1 MIEQQF
7 LEQIETAIENYDFHE
22 IKPLEIGRNAPI
34 NQVVIQCFDLDG
46 NVVYFAF
53 DWEGWDFD
61 DDCGGSLS
69 FYEVKDDI
77 YQVAPTEV
85 TKIDFVRVKW

>member
-1 MIEQQF
+1 MIEQIF

-22 IKPLEIGRNAPI
+22 IKFIEFGRNAPI
-34 NQVVIQCFDLDG
+34 NQVVIKCFDSDDD
-46 NVVYFAF
+46 VVYFAF

-69 FYEVKDDI
+69 FDDVKDDI
-77 YQVAPTEV
+77 YQVAPSEV
-85 TKIDFVRVKW
+85 IKIEFVRVK